1 MVTDVRV
8 SFLGHEMKN
17 PVVPASGTFGFGW
30 EFAEYYDINVL
41 GSMSLK
47 GTTAEACYGNPL
59 PRIAECTAGLINAIG
74 LQNPGVRAVIDEEI
88 PRLDRVYEDK
98 VIANVGGHSVE
109 EYVSTVAAFNDCDK
123 VFAVELNIS
132 CPNVKGGG
140 MAFGTDA
147 ETAKNLVYEV
157 KKHAKKPLIVKLSPN
172 VTSIADMARAV
183 CDGGADAVSLIN
195 TLVGMRI
202 DLRTRRP
209 IISVRTGGFSGP
221 AVFPVAVRMVSDVAR
236 AVDVPVMGIGGV
248 SSARDVIEMMM
259 AGASA
264 VQVGAANLVDPFACK
279 RIVETLPEVMSELGI
294 KSLREIVG
302 VANAV

>member
-1 MVTDVRV
+1 MVKDLSV
-8 SFLGHEMKN
+8 SFLGYTMKN

-30 EFAEYYDINVL
+30 EFAGIYDINIL

-47 GTTAEACYGNPL
+47 GTTAEARYGNPL

-88 PRLDRVYEDK
+88 PRLDKVYRGK
-98 VIANVGGHSVE
+98 VIANVGGHSVD
-109 EYVSTVAAFNDCDK
+109 EYVSTAAAFDGCDK

-140 MAFGTDA
+140 MAFGTD
-147 ETAKNLVYEV
+147 EKIAKELVYAV
-157 KKHAKKPLIVKLSPN
+157 KKQLKKPLIVKLSPN
-172 VTSIADMARAV
+172 VTSVTDMAKAV

-202 DLRTRRP
+202 DLRTRKP
-209 IISVRTGGFSGP
+209 VISVRTGGFSGP
-221 AVFPVAVRMVSDVAR
+221 AVFPVALRMVNDVAR

-259 AGASA
+259 AGAAA
-264 VQVGAANLVDPFACK
+264 VQVGAANLVDPYACK
-279 RIVETLPEVMSELGI
+279 KIVEELPEVMDELGI
-294 KSLREIVG
+294 DSLAEIIG
-302 VANAV
+302 AANA